1 VVIPVDDD
9 IKGTKPVAFI
19 IPKAGHTPTEDA
31 IKKYALANAPA
42 FQHPRFVWF
51 VDELPLASTNK
62 VDRNA
67 LMKLAQ
73 ERVAAAAATAESA

>member
-1 VVIPVDDD
+1 
-9 IKGTKPVAFI
+9 VAFI

-73 ERVAAAAATAESA
+73 ERVAAAAVESA